1 MKTKVNIVF
10 KTAIATFLL
19 SSGLAL
25 ANENKVVNDYDCSL
39 PELREYVAKKTDY
52 FVNAQSSIPT
62 WEEFKR
68 QDLIEGAG
76 TGEVPK
82 DGNSSPA
89 TGQEEKCDYFWGD
102 ISDWDANIEEKVG
115 SISDSIM
122 DGFDSLKSLLSGD
135 YRGALKTA
143 YSEAE
148 KVMLNKADQMIS
160 EVKKGLCKRLSRDN
174 VEREL
179 YRAADKY
186 ISSSSAM
193 NGIPKD
199 LVDQNFNGYI
209 NDVLTNSFGST
220 GKLLNINDS
229 KLDTRRNRFINN
241 EIDRQLDVL
250 KVF

>member
-1 MKTKVNIVF
+1 MKTKVNIIF

-102 ISDWDANIEEKVG
+102 ISDWDSNIKEQIG
-115 SISDSIM
+115 DINDSIM
-122 DGFDSLKSLLSGD
+122 AGFDSLKSLLSGD
-135 YRGALKTA
+135 FSGALQAA

-148 KVMLNKADQMIS
+148 RVMLEKADQMIN
-160 EVKKGLCKRLSRDN
+160 EVKKGLCKRLSKDN
-174 VEREL
+174 VEKEI

-186 ISSSSAM
+186 ISSNSVV

-220 GKLLNINDS
+220 GKLLNINDK
-229 KLDTRRNRFINN
+229 KLDTRRDRFISN
-241 EIDRQLDVL
+241 EINRQLDVL